1 MRNKIIFSLTII
13 ALGIMVVSLGLLPG
27 NRGEEQVGQVLGA
40 RSEASELEMNL
51 PSLGDLVSPPV
62 KTNDY
67 EPPISVKAAI
77 LVDAK
82 SAYPLYQE
90 NELEQVPIASTTK
103 IMTAVIALE
112 NYNVEDEITVSSDAT
127 STIGS
132 SINLR
137 ADEVITVDSLL
148 KGLLIQSGNDAAVTL
163 AEKMGFDRFVSA
175 MNSKAVELGM
185 VNTAYQDPAGL
196 NDEGYST
203 AKDLSILASYA
214 LRNTKI
220 KDIVSTEEMTV
231 FSTDGQ
237 ISHELKNSNRLIR
250 KDNPLYLEG
259 AFGLKTG
266 YTPEAGHCLVSSA
279 VRDDHQ
285 LISVVLNTSENTVEA
300 SAKESRKLLSWGF
313 ETYKW

>member
-185 VNTAYQDPAGL
+185 VNTDYQDPAGL